1 MIWFIYLI
9 GNVEVFKEDGNVEFK
24 KKRYDIVVD
33 NYIVGIKIKCLDKIF
48 NVVLYLNRVVV

>member
-48 NVVLYLNRVVV
+48 NVVLYLNWVVV